1 MKNPFSRVG
10 VKTWSMSRTM
20 TLCAV
25 LMAAGAL
32 LVPTMMVVGQGS
44 GSVILNSANSERNLP
59 SQTVAFASVPLP
71 VHIERDVPA
80 GVAGAAAIKQTI
92 PYNINV
98 GVTVIVTAREKA
110 TDVSPAVA
118 ELREIEPLLAER
130 FYETVRPGS
139 RISLLDLGSIRER
152 LAAAATEVLEREFR
166 AWNRSNDFRITV
178 VLSRISITDAS
189 VQPVE

>member
-1 MKNPFSRVG
+1 MKVLRN
-10 VKTWSMSRTM
+10 WNLSRTM

-25 LMAAGAL
+25 LMLAGAL

-59 SQTVAFASVPLP
+59 SQAVAFASVPLP
-71 VHIERDVPA
+71 VHVEREVPA
-80 GVAGAAAIKQTI
+80 GVAGAATIQQTI

-98 GVTVIVTAREKA
+98 GVTVVVTARENDI
-110 TDVSPAVA
+110 DVAPAVA
-118 ELREIEPLLAER
+118 ELREIEPLLGER
-130 FYETVRPGS
+130 FYETIRPGS
-139 RISLLDLGSIRER
+139 RISFIDLGSIRER

-178 VLSRISITDAS
+178 VLNRISITDAS
-189 VQPVE
+189 VQPAE